1 MNDWPRKKLFTREIE
16 TELVDESVEVDC
28 ILGANHCSMH
38 DAHLVHGSYAGNS
51 TRRVG
56 FQMGYVPSLVRATD
70 NLGHEV
76 YLARVGHRADNNY
89 GDPTKG
95 NERCLRK
102 HPEQRTLAEAVA

>member
-38 DAHLVHGSYAGNS
+38 DAHLIHGSYAA
-51 TRRVG
+51 TLPVG
-56 FQMGYVPSLVRATD
+56 SAFRWAMCPSLVSATD

-89 GDPTKG
+89 GDPT
-95 NERCLRK
+95 
-102 HPEQRTLAEAVA
+102 